1 MPKIEGIDFCKKLKA
16 SGCWPLAKGNVAII
30 SGYLT
35 IHYMNELNELGI
47 HYMRKPFE
55 MKEMFEWIEDME
67 LYQLKSFLTIADEKN
82 LTRAAETLHLSQ
94 SALSSQIKLLEEEL
108 GVPLFSRTSR
118 GMAITDQGRILMT
131 HAQDVLEAAGQLQ
144 QRAVNLLHKDT
155 NIIFHL
161 CQSADTPQKLRHG
174 QIDLG
179 FFYGENQNTDIDS
192 FIIKQVRT
200 CVVIPNKFNQ
210 EGKDLDWPEVAELPW
225 IWVDNNFPFF
235 KLLQDKIQDYRTLPN
250 QQSPLSTS
258 RSCVNLSLPDRVSPS
273 CATTKPA
280 LWQRMDRSRSG
291 AMVGE
296 KFPFVSDGWQAAREE
311 KSIKDARES
320 SNTCGE
326 NQQRSQMAV

>member
-1 MPKIEGIDFCKKLKA
+1 
-16 SGCWPLAKGNVAII
+16 
-30 SGYLT
+30 
-35 IHYMNELNELGI
+35 
-47 HYMRKPFE
+47 
-55 MKEMFEWIEDME
+55 ME
-67 LYQLKSFLTIADEKN
+67 LYQLKSFLTIAHEKN

-131 HAQDVLEAAGQLQ
+131 HAQDVLEAAGHLQ
-144 QRAVNLLHKDT
+144 QRAEAMSRGITATISIGLNTDPGFLRISATNQRLKLLHNDT

-192 FIIKQVRT
+192 LIIKQVRT
-200 CVVIPNKFNQ
+200 CVVIPNKFNR

-250 QQSPLSTS
+250 QSVTAVDEQIVRELVAAGQGVAIMRDDEARALAENGQVSIWSNGWGEIPLCLGWMAG
-258 RSCVNLSLPDRVSPS
+258 R
-273 CATTKPA
+273 
-280 LWQRMDRSRSG
+280 
-291 AMVGE
+291 GE
-296 KFPFVSDGWQAAREE
+296 A
-311 KSIKDARES
+311 KSIQDEREVIEYMWRKPTTS
-320 SNTCGE
+320 TDGSLTDKCW
-326 NQQRSQMAV
+326 V

>member
-1 MPKIEGIDFCKKLKA
+1 
-16 SGCWPLAKGNVAII
+16 
-30 SGYLT
+30 
-35 IHYMNELNELGI
+35 
-47 HYMRKPFE
+47 
-55 MKEMFEWIEDME
+55 ME

-144 QRAVNLLHKDT
+144 QRAEAMSRGITATISIGLNTDPGFLRISATNQRLNLLHKDT

-250 QQSPLSTS
+250 QSVTAVDEQIVRELVAAGQGVAIMRDDEARALAENGQVSIWSNGWGEIPL
-258 RSCVNLSLPDRVSPS
+258 CL
-273 CATTKPA
+273 
-280 LWQRMDRSRSG
+280 
-291 AMVGE
+291 
-296 KFPFVSDGWQAAREE
+296 GWMAGRGEE
-311 KSIKDARES
+311 KSIKDAREVIEYMWRKPTTFTDGS
-320 SNTCGE
+320 LTDKCW
-326 NQQRSQMAV
+326 A

>member
-1 MPKIEGIDFCKKLKA
+1 
-16 SGCWPLAKGNVAII
+16 
-30 SGYLT
+30 
-35 IHYMNELNELGI
+35 
-47 HYMRKPFE
+47 
-55 MKEMFEWIEDME
+55 ME
-67 LYQLKSFLTIADEKN
+67 LYQLKSFLTIAHEKN

-144 QRAVNLLHKDT
+144 QRAEAMSLGITATISIGLNTDPGFLRISATNQRLNLLHKDT

-192 FIIKQVRT
+192 LIIKQVRT

-235 KLLQDKIQDYRTLPN
+235 KLLQEKVQDYHTLPN
-250 QQSPLSTS
+250 QSVTAVDEQIVRELVAAGQGVAIMRDDEARALAENGQVSIWSKGWGEIPL
-258 RSCVNLSLPDRVSPS
+258 CL
-273 CATTKPA
+273 
-280 LWQRMDRSRSG
+280 
-291 AMVGE
+291 
-296 KFPFVSDGWQAAREE
+296 GWMAGRGEE
-311 KSIKDARES
+311 KSIKDAREVIAYMWRKPTTLTDGS
-320 SNTCGE
+320 LTDKCW
-326 NQQRSQMAV
+326 V